1 MARHFECAH
10 FADCYYRDHPEARRW
25 VPFSKTVKL
34 LAVAHNDAVLNRQDE
49 ALASQFASVGIEE
62 EGEEE
67 QEDTLDFSHLKDE
80 SAVQATDQADQATD
94 QITGGKTPLPAG
106 SFPQLKNPVLS
117 RSLIEKTESSANS
130 HLGSLSGPSEEAA

>member
-1 MARHFECAH
+1 M
-10 FADCYYRDHPEARRW
+10 
-25 VPFSKTVKL
+25 KL
-34 LAVAHNDAVLNRQDE
+34 LAVAHNDAILNRRDE
-49 ALASQFASVGIEE
+49 ALASQFASVNIEE
-62 EGEEE
+62 EGEDE
-67 QEDTLDFSHLKDE
+67 QEDLGSVDTLDFSHLKDE

-106 SFPQLKNPVLS
+106 SFPQLKNHVLS